1 MLTKKMLRRK
11 LRLIFMGFAI
21 PALVIGSLAGCSADG
36 VNNGHRTNDGRAET
50 YGHDGYMGYSNSNPN
65 LPNNLTFLNYD
76 SDRKFIN
83 QVLQPIE
90 GIKDS
95 RVSFSGRELSVRI
108 TANPNLSD
116 AEVEAL
122 QAKAQQ
128 VVAHNM
134 PRYHVKVRVSR

>member
-21 PALVIGSLAGCSADG
+21 PAFIIGSLTACAADG
-36 VNNGHRTNDGRAET
+36 VNNGHRTNDQKSET

-65 LPNNLTFLNYD
+65 LPNNKTFLTYE
-76 SDRKFIN
+76 SDRKLIN

-95 RVSFSGRELSVRI
+95 RVSFNGENLKVHI
-108 TANPNLSD
+108 TAAPNLTD
-116 AEVEAL
+116 AQLEAL
-122 QAKAQQ
+122 QTKVQQ
-128 VVAHNM
+128 VLQFNM
-134 PRYHVKVRVSR
+134 PRYHVKVKASR